1 MLVVITHDLIP
12 DWRRQNLKRFL
23 SHKFSLNKKFAE
35 ICGLV
40 LNSYISYETK
50 VEG

>member
-12 DWRRQNLKRFL
+12 DWRRQNLQRFL
-23 SHKFSLNKKFAE
+23 SYKFLLSKKFAE
-35 ICGLV
+35 LCGLV

-50 VEG
+50 LEG